1 MFHHRVYS
9 AKLPWLSL
17 MVIGL
22 SLLGIG
28 CDNPIQAPPTFQDKF
43 NKIEVRSNE
52 TSGMTLNQ
60 VRETIG
66 RLGEPFPLSA
76 AEKLTILN
84 EPSNTFFDN
93 SNIGRLSRYRWQEFP
108 EIIIV
113 FFFDGNAVIKAFLES
128 GRSL

>member
-1 MFHHRVYS
+1 MLHHRVHS

-28 CDNPIQAPPTFQDKF
+28 CDNPLHAPSTFQDKF
-43 NKIEVRSNE
+43 NRIKVRSNE

-66 RLGEPFPLSA
+66 RLGEPSPLSE
-76 AEKLTILN
+76 AEKLAMLSD
-84 EPSNTFFDN
+84 PSNTFFDN